1 MVRVLRS
8 PAQTLPRAVRVLRSP
23 VEDVSCA
30 LLPSVCRICNQPL
43 LHLSTSP
50 VCHACWHALPEQT
63 SPSCSLCGEAFDIQR
78 GFRRLESANTLFP
91 ESLCEL
97 CERARPP
104 FAQAA
109 AYGVYQNTLRALIH
123 LLKYERV
130 PSVAAP
136 LGALLAQTIAKMP
149 NLPDSLTMVAV
160 PLHASKERQR
170 GFNQTI
176 LLAEATLRALRKQQ
190 GTPRA
195 PGLPQLEP
203 ALCALGRQRATE
215 SQSSLSPRDRRRNL
229 RGAFFVAEPQRIAG
243 RSILLLDDIYTT
255 GATARE
261 CSRVLLAAG
270 ATSVYVAT
278 LARSQREGVAL
289 WDAPSLGAKIA
300 TTPDLP
306 RSAEPCRTQAP
317 S

>member
-8 PAQTLPRAVRVLRSP
+8 PAHALPFAARVLRSP

-43 LHLSTSP
+43 LHLSASP
-50 VCHACWHALPEQT
+50 VCHACWHTLPEQT
-63 SPSCSLCGEAFDIQR
+63 APRCTLCGAAFDIQR

-109 AYGVYQNTLRALIH
+109 AYGVYQDTLRALIH
-123 LLKYERV
+123 LLKYEGVR
-130 PSVAAP
+130 SVAAP
-136 LGALLAQTIAKMP
+136 LGALLALTIAKMP
-149 NLPDSLTMVAV
+149 DLPDALTVVAV
-160 PLHASKERQR
+160 PLHPDKERQR

-176 LLAEATLRALRKQQ
+176 LLAEATLHTLRKQQ
-190 GTPRA
+190 GTLRA
-195 PGLPQLEP
+195 SSLPQLEP
-203 ALCALGRQRATE
+203 ALRALGRQRATE
-215 SQSSLSPRDRRRNL
+215 SQSNLSARDRRRNL

-261 CSRVLLAAG
+261 CARVLLAAG
-270 ATSVYVAT
+270 AAAVHVAT

-289 WDAPSLGAKIA
+289 WDAPFLGARME
-300 TTPDLP
+300 TTPGLS